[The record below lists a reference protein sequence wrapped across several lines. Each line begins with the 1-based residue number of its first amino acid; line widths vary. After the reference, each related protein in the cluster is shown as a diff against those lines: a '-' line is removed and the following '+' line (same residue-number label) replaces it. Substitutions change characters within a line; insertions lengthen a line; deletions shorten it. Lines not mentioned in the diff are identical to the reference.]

1 MYEEGYASA
10 EEWMD
15 FDEQEA
21 RAAADAEEAE
31 REAADYENWQAE
43 RELEERELRSDGKT
57 HVFDVREKE
66 FVIGGRVRCE
76 WQDGPVRIRI
86 EYGTVTEIGDPDG
99 DVDDEGRMVG
109 YNPTVTVRWDN
120 GTKEILST
128 YNRSTYYMDDPWW
141 ECEEIEVV

>member
-57 HVFDVREKE
+57 HAKA
-66 FVIGGRVRCE
+66 
-76 WQDGPVRIRI
+76 P
-86 EYGTVTEIGDPDG
+86 GTPRKHFSELLNYRKSASATLAP
-99 DVDDEGRMVG
+99 
-109 YNPTVTVRWDN
+109 
-120 GTKEILST
+120 
-128 YNRSTYYMDDPWW
+128 NRSGLRSSDCFSSDLAFAASFSPR
-141 ECEEIEVV
+141 